1 MASSSEI
8 ELTLKL
14 STKTIQE
21 DLDISYPR
29 QSSLQSLLEE
39 LPSEYNIN
47 LDKVEV
53 AVPDEKSTGKFHV
66 VDSKIRIALKAPCT
80 FIVDITSSFYLDE
93 ADTVEK
99 EYYSKTL
106 DELELEDGDLL
117 IIKEGSMSDAK
128 RKYVIAFFS

>member
-1 MASSSEI
+1 MASSAEV

-53 AVPDEKSTGKFHV
+53 AVLDEKLTGKFHV
-66 VDSKIRIALKAPCT
+66 VDSKIL
-80 FIVDITSSFYLDE
+80 
-93 ADTVEK
+93 TVFPL
-99 EYYSKTL
+99 S
-106 DELELEDGDLL
+106 
-117 IIKEGSMSDAK
+117 
-128 RKYVIAFFS
+128 

>member
-1 MASSSEI
+1 MASSAEV

-53 AVPDEKSTGKFHV
+53 AVPDEKLTGKFHV
-66 VDSKIRIALKAPCT
+66 VDSMIRIAKST
-80 FIVDITSSFYLDE
+80 MYFYC
-93 ADTVEK
+93 
-99 EYYSKTL
+99 
-106 DELELEDGDLL
+106 
-117 IIKEGSMSDAK
+117 
-128 RKYVIAFFS
+128 

>member
-1 MASSSEI
+1 MASSAEV

-53 AVPDEKSTGKFHV
+53 AVLDEKLTGKFHV
-66 VDSKIRIALKAPCT
+66 VDSKIRKKAPCT
-80 FIVDITSSFYLDE
+80 IFIEITSSLYLDE
-93 ADTVEK
+93 ADALEK
-99 EYYSKTL
+99 EHFSRTL
-106 DELELEDGDLL
+106 DELQLEDGDVL
-117 IIKEGSMSDAK
+117 IVKEGSESDAK
-128 RKYVIAFFS
+128 RKYVIANCF